1 MDLVWLVYLI
11 SLLDNLVPA
20 AAALLSIAG
29 TGLIIT
35 LIYLS
40 EQMPSRHDSTTER
53 EWKAIKYAG
62 AKKLLKKLWIAV
74 TITFVLLIIVPSKKT
89 AYIMVGAY
97 AAQQLAQN
105 DDVKTIGG
113 KVYSIITNELDF
125 YLEKSL
131 PTKKK
136 D

>member
-11 SLLDNLVPA
+11 SLLDNIVPLA
-20 AAALLSIAG
+20 GVILSFTG
-29 TGLIIT
+29 TALIIG

-40 EQMPSRHDSTTER
+40 EHTPSRYDNNAER
-53 EWKAIKYAG
+53 EWKALKYAG
-62 AKKLLKKLWIAV
+62 AKRLLKKLWIAV
-74 TITFVLLIIVPSKKT
+74 TITCVLLVVVPSKKT
-89 AYIMVGAY
+89 AYVMVGAY

>member
-11 SLLDNLVPA
+11 SLLDNIVPV

-29 TGLIIT
+29 TTLIIT

-40 EQMPSRHDSTTER
+40 EQMPNRHDSTAER
-53 EWKAIKYAG
+53 EWKALKYAG
-62 AKKLLKKLWIAV
+62 AKRLLKKLWITV
-74 TITFVLLIIVPSKKT
+74 TISALVLVVVPSKKT
-89 AYIMVGAY
+89 AYVMIGAY

>member
-11 SLLDNLVPA
+11 SLLDNIVPV

-29 TGLIIT
+29 TILIIT

-40 EQMPSRHDSTTER
+40 EQMPSRHDNTAER

-62 AKKLLKKLWIAV
+62 AKKLVKKLWIAV
-74 TITFVLLIIVPSKKT
+74 TITCVLLVVVPSKKT
-89 AYIMVGAY
+89 AYVMVGAY

-131 PTKKK
+131 PKKK

>member
-11 SLLDNLVPA
+11 SLLDNIVPLA
-20 AAALLSIAG
+20 GVILSFTG
-29 TGLIIT
+29 TALIIG

-40 EQMPSRHDSTTER
+40 EQMPSRHDNTAER
-53 EWKAIKYAG
+53 EWKVIKYAG
-62 AKKLLKKLWIAV
+62 AKKLVKKLWIAV
-74 TITFVLLIIVPSKKT
+74 TITCVLLIIVPSKKT
-89 AYIMVGAY
+89 AYVMVGAY

-105 DDVKTIGG
+105 EDVKTIGG
-113 KVYSIITNELDF
+113 KVYSIITSELDF

-131 PTKKK
+131 PKKK

>member
-11 SLLDNLVPA
+11 SLLDNIVPLA
-20 AAALLSIAG
+20 GVILSITG
-29 TGLIIT
+29 TALIIG

-40 EQMPSRHDSTTER
+40 EHTPSRYDNNAER
-53 EWKAIKYAG
+53 EWKAIKHAG
-62 AKKLLKKLWIAV
+62 AKKLVKKLWITVIISAV
-74 TITFVLLIIVPSKKT
+74 VLVIVPSKKT
-89 AYIMVGAY
+89 AYIMIGAY

-131 PTKKK
+131 PKKK